1 MTGEQMEGV
10 IVVLVE
16 EGGSAGFGT
25 VLGKE
30 LKGGLHKV
38 EAALG
43 VEVVVIDKKIGLV
56 EEEIGHIEVEIVLV
70 WEGIGFNEEK

>member
-10 IVVLVE
+10 IAVVVAE
-16 EGGSAGFGT
+16 EGWSAGFGT

-38 EAALG
+38 DAALG
-43 VEVVVIDKKIGLV
+43 VEVVVTDKSLI
-56 EEEIGHIEVEIVLV
+56 H
-70 WEGIGFNEEK
+70 